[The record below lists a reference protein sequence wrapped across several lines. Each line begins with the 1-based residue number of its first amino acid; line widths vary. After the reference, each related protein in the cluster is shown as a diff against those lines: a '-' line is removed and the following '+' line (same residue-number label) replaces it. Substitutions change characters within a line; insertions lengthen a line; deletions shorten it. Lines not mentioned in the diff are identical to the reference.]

1 MTTIKHV
8 KKIVDG
14 VESEEIHFVAPD
26 MRYPTTGST
35 EIQMTLKD
43 ANLFLS
49 ELSKKLSS
57 IPY

>member
-26 MRYPTTGST
+26 MRYPTAGST

-49 ELSKKLSS
+49 ELSKKL
-57 IPY
+57 